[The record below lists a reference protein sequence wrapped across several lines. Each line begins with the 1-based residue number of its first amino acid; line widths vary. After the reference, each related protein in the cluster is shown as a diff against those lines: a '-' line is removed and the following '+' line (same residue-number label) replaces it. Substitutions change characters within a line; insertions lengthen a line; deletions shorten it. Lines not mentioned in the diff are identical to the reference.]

1 MGKNNKLV
9 VEAGGRWHSSIP
21 ALVRGLARD
30 YVARTPGLD
39 ATAVS
44 AVVARW
50 AARLSATLIRG
61 NGLLFRAAGLS
72 AVEEAFPGDAAAG
85 LACCIPEGDC
95 AYELL
100 VQ

>member
-1 MGKNNKLV
+1 MRVRQGLMRLRCRLLWP
-9 VEAGGRWHSSIP
+9 GGQP
-21 ALVRGLARD
+21 VLA
-30 YVARTPGLD
+30 
-39 ATAVS
+39 
-44 AVVARW
+44 
-50 AARLSATLIRG
+50 ATLIRG

>member
-1 MGKNNKLV
+1 MLVPLV
-9 VEAGGRWHSSIP
+9 VEAGGRWHPSVP
-21 ALVRGLARD
+21 ALVRGLARE

-39 ATAVS
+39 ATAAS

-50 AARLSATLIRG
+50 SARLSATLIRG
-61 NGLLFRAAGLS
+61 NGMCFRAAGLS
-72 AVEEAFPGDAAAG
+72 AVEEPYPGDAAAG
-85 LACCIPEGDC
+85 MACSVPEGDC